1 MLLRNKKNIK
11 NLILKIE
18 GLKKTGFFALV
29 LSNFIN
35 KILAFCNG
43 IILIRIL
50 SQKDYGIY
58 SYYQNSLMFF
68 LFMSGFGCVG
78 GFLQFGSK
86 KISITE
92 EEKYFKFSIKY
103 GIMADLLLALI
114 IFLISFSNNFYLKGS
129 INYLKYMSFIPF
141 FTTIIDLII
150 TRERVRLNNQRVAF
164 LSNMR
169 TILDVMFLLIGA
181 YFYGIIGVII
191 GKYIGQILTIL
202 TAFKT
207 YESTFKNWSEIE
219 FLSFEKKQEIKK
231 FSYISVFNSVIAQL
245 LYVIDIFLIGY
256 LIKDEVL
263 IANYKTATLIPF
275 ALNFLPQL
283 ISNYLY
289 PYFSRNSDENIY
301 IKSKYLQ
308 LLKYNSI
315 LNLLITL
322 FLISFSSIIIR
333 LCFGEKYLDI
343 KNLFN
348 LFAVGYFFAATLR
361 IPGGYILSALGKLKY
376 ITYNSLICAII
387 NIILDIILIKKYGTI
402 GAAYVTVLIFIIS
415 GFLSNIFLWRVINR
429 MEKE

>member
-202 TAFKT
+202 IAFKT

-231 FSYISVFNSVIAQL
+231 FSYVSVFNSVIAQL